1 MSAFALKGGVLHAE
15 DVALPAL
22 AQQFGT
28 PCYVYS
34 RAAITAAYTAFERAF
49 ASRPHQI
56 CYAVKANSNLAV
68 LNVLARLGAGF
79 DIVSGGELLRV
90 LAAGGDPAKTIFSG
104 VGKTEDE
111 VRLALAHGIKCFNVE
126 SGAELDRI
134 NRLAGAAGKRAPI
147 SFRVNPDVD
156 PKTHPYISTG
166 LKENKFGVAYADAV
180 PLYRRAAAL
189 PHIEIVGIDFH
200 LGSKMMDPAPA
211 IEAAGKVFALLDAL
225 SAEGITLRHFDVGGG
240 LGVPYEP
247 GEGEADLAGYARGLL
262 PLLEGRSETLV
273 FEPGRYLV
281 GNAGLLLTRVEY
293 LKPGEA
299 KNFAVVDAAMNDLIR
314 PALYAAYH
322 DMLPVVPRAGGAAT
336 ATIWQIVGPV
346 CESADFLGHDRALA
360 LAEGDLLAVM
370 SAGAYGF
377 VMSSNY
383 NTRGRACEVMV
394 DGARAHLI
402 RERESIPLLF
412 CHESILPR

>member
-1 MSAFALKGGVLHAE
+1 MSAFALKGGALHAE

-34 RAAITAAYTAFERAF
+34 RAAITAAYMAFERAF
-49 ASRPHQI
+49 ASRSHLI

-90 LAAGGDPAKTIFSG
+90 LAAEGQAAKTIFSG
-104 VGKTEDE
+104 VGKTDDE
-111 VRLALAHGIKCFNVE
+111 IRLALTHEIKCFNVE
-126 SGAELDRI
+126 SGTELERI
-134 NRLAGAAGKRAPI
+134 NRLAGAMAKRAPI

-166 LKENKFGVAYADAV
+166 LKQSKFGVAYADAV

-211 IEAAGKVFALLDAL
+211 IEAAAKVLALLDVLA
-225 SAEGITLRHFDVGGG
+225 AEGITLRHFDVGGG
-240 LGVPYEP
+240 LGVPHEP
-247 GEGEADLAGYARGLL
+247 GEDEADMAAYAHGLL
-262 PLLEGRSETLV
+262 QLLVGRSQTLV

-281 GNAGLLLTRVEY
+281 GSAGLLLTKVEY
-293 LKPGEA
+293 LKPGEV

-322 DMLPVVPRAGGAAT
+322 EILPVTPRADAT
-336 ATIWQIVGPV
+336 ACWEIVGPI
-346 CESADFLGHDRALA
+346 CESADFLGHARALA

-402 RERESIPLLF
+402 RERESTPLLF